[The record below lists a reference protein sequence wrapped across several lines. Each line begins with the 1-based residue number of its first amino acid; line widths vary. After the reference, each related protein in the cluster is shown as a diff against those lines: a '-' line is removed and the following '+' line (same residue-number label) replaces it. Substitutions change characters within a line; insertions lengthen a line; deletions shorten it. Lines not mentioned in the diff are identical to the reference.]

1 MLVDEGGLLGFSQY
15 ILVLYSSGLED
26 IFEKQEDN

>member
-1 MLVDEGGLLGFSQY
+1 MVVDEGGLLRFSQY
-15 ILVLYSSGLED
+15 SLVLFSSGLED

>member
-1 MLVDEGGLLGFSQY
+1 MPFDEGGLLGFSQY
-15 ILVLYSSGLED
+15 SLVLYSSGLED